1 MDFDFLSMPV
11 TISLSIWFNAIEN
24 KEKFKFISFDV
35 VDYYPSVTEKLLN
48 KALDFASEFDPITA
62 NQRDIILHAKRSFL
76 YSEESAW
83 GKTETQDLF
92 DVIMGSW
99 DGAET
104 YELVGNYLLS
114 LIKKK
119 HGNNIG
125 LYRDDG
131 LGAFNTTPQNV
142 ETIKKSICKIFEM
155 NGLKITI
162 EANLDEV
169 NFLDVTLNLPRNSHT
184 PFS

>member
-1 MDFDFLSMPV
+1 MAKANNTNLWRSTREV
-11 TISLSIWFNAIEN
+11 LLWFNAIDN
-24 KEKFKFISFDV
+24 KEKCKLISFDV
-35 VDYYPSVTEKLLN
+35 VDYYPSITEKLLN
-48 KALDFASEFDPITA
+48 KALNFASEFDPITA
-62 NQRDIILHAKRSFL
+62 DERDIILHAKRSFL

-92 DVIMGSW
+92 DVTMGSW

-104 YELVGNYLLS
+104 CELVGNYLLS

-131 LGAFNTTPQNV
+131 LGAFNTTPKMSR
-142 ETIKKSICKIFEM
+142 E
-155 NGLKITI
+155 
-162 EANLDEV
+162 
-169 NFLDVTLNLPRNSHT
+169 
-184 PFS
+184 